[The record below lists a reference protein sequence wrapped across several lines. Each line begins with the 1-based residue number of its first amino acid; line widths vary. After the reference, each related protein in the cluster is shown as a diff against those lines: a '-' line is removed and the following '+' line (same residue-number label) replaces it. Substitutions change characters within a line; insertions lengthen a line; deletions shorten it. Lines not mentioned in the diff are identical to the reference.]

1 MPTLALHFP
10 WRRYHATPWGDY
22 VNEGA
27 VELPPSPWRLLRS
40 LYAVWKM
47 RRPDLDEATVHDL
60 LGALA
65 VPPDYLLPPHELSH
79 TRHYYPD
86 TKRRSGT
93 SGDTD
98 KAIDAFAV
106 LGGDATVYARWP
118 GELPAPQAE
127 ALAALASSL
136 PYLGRADSLCDARVL
151 PGGIPAEVAGTHTAA
166 SPLDLDGAVPPG
178 HTGTGLLAAALPLN
192 IDALTARPV
201 EVRAGK
207 LRYPPGS
214 RFVPYAIP
222 DARPP
227 ARTRPPRRERTRVKP
242 TVVRFAL
249 RAAAPPPLTQAVT
262 LAEAFRSACVDTL
275 HTARAERADSLLTG
289 KDAANRPLT
298 GHRHAHFLPV
308 AGTDGRITELVVW
321 TPGGLA
327 ADEMDALAALAGR
340 QIGTPDGV
348 RGPKHVQ
355 ARISAYGDATIL
367 PAELR
372 GPARTWTSTTP
383 LVPNRH
389 RKREDTDTFIG
400 GLVTRELGF
409 RDLPEPTRI
418 ERLPGD
424 WLRFTRHR
432 SQGRHGLAES
442 RPGHGIRLEFAAP
455 VTGPIALGAL
465 SHFGLGLLHPQA
477 ER

>member
-10 WRRYHATPWGDY
+10 WRRYHATPWGGY

-40 LYAVWKM
+40 LYAVWRM
-47 RRPDLDEATVHDL
+47 RRPDLDEAAVHEAL
-60 LGALA
+60 RALA
-65 VPPDYLLPPHELSH
+65 VPPDYLLPPYRLGH

-93 SGDTD
+93 DGATD

-106 LGGDATVYARWP
+106 LGGDATLYARWP
-118 GELPAPQAE
+118 GELPAPQAA
-127 ALAALASSL
+127 ALAALAASL

-151 PGGIPAEVAGTHTAA
+151 PGVPAETADTHALA
-166 SPLDLDGAVPPG
+166 SPLDLDAAVPPG
-178 HTGTGLLAAALPLN
+178 HTGTGLLAATLPL
-192 IDALTARPV
+192 DVGALTARPV
-201 EVRAGK
+201 EVRADK

-214 RFVPYAIP
+214 RFVGYAIP
-222 DARPP
+222 DTPP
-227 ARTRPPRRERTRVKP
+227 APARAPRRRRAETAP

-249 RAAAPPPLTQAVT
+249 HAAAPPPRAQAVT
-262 LAEAFRSACVDTL
+262 LAEVFRATCVSVL
-275 HTARAERADSLLTG
+275 GAVRAEHADSLLTG
-289 KDAANRPLT
+289 KNTAGDPLT

-308 AGTDGRITELVVW
+308 ADRAGRITELVVW

-327 ADEMDALAALAGR
+327 ADEMDALARLADR
-340 QIGTPDGV
+340 RIGTPDGV

-355 ARISAYGDATIL
+355 ARISAYGDAAIL

-372 GPARTWTSTTP
+372 GPARTWTTATP

-389 RKREDTDTFIG
+389 RKREDTDAFLT
-400 GLVTRELGF
+400 GLVTRELGY
-409 RDLPEPTRI
+409 RDLPEPIRVERI
-418 ERLPGD
+418 GGD
-424 WLRFTRHR
+424 WTRFTRHR
-432 SQGRHGLAES
+432 SLGRHGLAES
-442 RPGHGIRLEFAAP
+442 RPGHGFRLEFAAP

-465 SHFGLGLLHPQA
+465 SHFGLGLFHP
-477 ER
+477 EVTR